1 MKRREMTRKEM
12 MREIRE
18 CWREVPEG
26 SYIEKVYE
34 AVFDVLKQEPCEDAI
49 SRKKVIDTIY
59 RECSGE
65 NLDIDFAKVLLLQR
79 KIKDLQSVQPKVKTG
94 HWIDTDNYYQRWK
107 CSECG
112 CHTRDAAPPFCPNC
126 GAKMEGSEDKE

>member
-1 MKRREMTRKEM
+1 MKRREMTRMEM

-49 SRKKVIDTIY
+49 SRQAVLEIVE
-59 RECSGE
+59 REQNKG
-65 NLDIDFAKVLLLQR
+65 DALQEIE
-79 KIKDLQSVQPKVKTG
+79 KLPSVNPQQKAGK
-94 HWIDTDNYYQRWK
+94 WITWK
-107 CSECG
+107 EAG
-112 CHTRDAAPPFCPNC
+112 NQIP
-126 GAKMEGSEDKE
+126 